1 MSQVDLRHIR
11 ARMQRS
17 TSPDIPTS
25 GPVYKPFHPYAKIAP
40 DALTRAEKRRKIA
53 RRKAERH
60 PDPLPT
66 LPPSLPRVS
75 SHCKDASDT
84 SAKPLLAIE
93 DTAKEAHALPISPT
107 KWFLS
112 SPAGALAGFFN
123 RVTRGV
129 LGENVA
135 PNKASTNASLR
146 ECHEGNNSEVTG
158 RKRGHKE
165 GEKDSKDDDADGG
178 NKTEDLI
185 SLEAGSE
192 YTADMD
198 CDSDAMEE
206 DGGYVQNSPRAESRK
221 GFIPS
226 ADDRVDVEWER
237 ANDDGEDLRGV
248 VSSAGG
254 EDGKGVSNIGI
265 HTMDDQATERFDFAA
280 GDSNGIGFDD
290 DKEKEEKGDGGS
302 MDMHSD
308 SNADS
313 CRVVS
318 KEGVGEDWEEAPP
331 NVSIHITDDQVAEQ
345 SDFALGDSTRAALN
359 EGEEME
365 EEDSSSDPR
374 LDTDSN
380 SDSSD
385 SDDSSMSDDDM
396 LGNTFQL
403 TDVEVSLG
411 LALVR

>member
-66 LPPSLPRVS
+66 PPPSLPRAS
-75 SHCKDASDT
+75 SHRKDASDT

-158 RKRGHKE
+158 RKRGREE
-165 GEKDSKDDDADGG
+165 GEKDSEDDDADGG
-178 NKTEDLI
+178 DKTEDVRTSRPKYSRVRKRRKEVDFEREQLI
-185 SLEAGSE
+185 SLEAGSG

-265 HTMDDQATERFDFAA
+265 RTTDDQATERFDFAA

-302 MDMHSD
+302 MDMRSD

-331 NVSIHITDDQVAEQ
+331 NYRSCTQ
-345 SDFALGDSTRAALN
+345 
-359 EGEEME
+359 
-365 EEDSSSDPR
+365 
-374 LDTDSN
+374 
-380 SDSSD
+380 
-385 SDDSSMSDDDM
+385 
-396 LGNTFQL
+396 
-403 TDVEVSLG
+403 
-411 LALVR
+411 